1 MSSTLT
7 LKEIEGLGYYDFMGY
22 MGIPYFNVGG
32 IASIDKLAEL
42 CKITKNTRVLEV
54 GCGTGANACFLA
66 KTYGCSVIG
75 VDIAEHMV
83 EYAQRRVEE
92 LGLTNLVSFK
102 LGNAYSL
109 EFPDEEF
116 DVVLTVFVSQFLDPT
131 RAFPEFFR
139 VLKANGYLGV
149 NEMYKADPIPADVM
163 DRVNNGEK
171 AFREL
176 TELPFTLRSPATWR
190 ILFESLGFSDVILEE
205 HSNASE
211 KPYALSSVESF
222 GGWGAFIGTLWR
234 MIVYMLRSS
243 RMRERFIKIG
253 KAKRVLVQD
262 KETSKYLGYI
272 LCIGRKSLISSIE

>member
-1 MSSTLT
+1 M
-7 LKEIEGLGYYDFMGY
+7 
-22 MGIPYFNVGG
+22 
-32 IASIDKLAEL
+32 
-42 CKITKNTRVLEV
+42 
-54 GCGTGANACFLA
+54 
-66 KTYGCSVIG
+66 
-75 VDIAEHMV
+75 DIAEQMI

-92 LGLTNLVSFK
+92 LGLTDLVSFK
-102 LGNAYSL
+102 AGNAYNL

-116 DVVLTVFVSQFLDPT
+116 DVVLTIFVSQFLDPT
-131 RAFPEFFR
+131 RAFPEFSR
-139 VLKANGYLGV
+139 VLKTGGYLGV

-163 DRVNNGEK
+163 DRVNSGEK

-176 TELPFTLRSPATWR
+176 TELPFTLRSPVTWR
-190 ILFESLGFSDVILEE
+190 IVFESLGFSDVILEE

-222 GGWGAFIGTLWR
+222 GGWGAFMGTLWR

-262 KETSKYLGYI
+262 KVTSKYLGYI
-272 LCIGRKSLISSIE
+272 LCVGRKASSTK